1 MRQLPATLLAL
12 VLLASCASNRFEASV
27 TRFHLGAAP
36 APTTVAVRAL
46 NPAEEASLS
55 FRTLADAVS
64 RELASAGFRT
74 APAEGADVLVFV
86 GMGSQ
91 FSERTR
97 SSPVSIGIGGATGG
111 NVSVGGAM
119 RVPVGGGGVT
129 QVVTSELQLV
139 MRRRSDNEVLW
150 EGRASATGAGRNGQ
164 PTPALLARALLDG
177 YPGQSG
183 QTVRWVAK

>member
-1 MRQLPATLLAL
+1 MRPILAALAASLLVAG
-12 VLLASCASNRFEASV
+12 CASNRFEASV
-27 TRFHLGAAP
+27 TRFHLGSAP

-46 NPAEEASLS
+46 DPAEEASLS
-55 FRTLADAVS
+55 FRALADAVS
-64 RELASAGFRT
+64 RELASAGFRP
-74 APAEGADVLVFV
+74 APAETADVLVLV

-91 FSERTR
+91 VGERTR

-150 EGRASATGAGRNGQ
+150 EGRASATGSGRTGQ
-164 PTPALLARALLDG
+164 PGPALLARALLDG
-177 YPGQSG
+177 YPGRSG